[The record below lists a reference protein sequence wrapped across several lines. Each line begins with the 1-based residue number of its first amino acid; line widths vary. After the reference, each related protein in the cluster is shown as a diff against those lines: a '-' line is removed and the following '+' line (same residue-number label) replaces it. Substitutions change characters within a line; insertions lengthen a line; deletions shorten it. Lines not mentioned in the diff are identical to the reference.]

1 MRKIRHRANNVAS
14 ELMTKALKEIRT
26 RIAPSPTGMMHL
38 GTARTA
44 IYCWAYA
51 RHFIGGKFLLRIED
65 TDQERSTQEA
75 VDVILDGMNWLGLEY
90 DEGPIYQMDRLA
102 RYKEVVDE
110 MLAKGLAYKCY
121 ATKEELETL
130 RAEQMEKKI
139 KPRYDGR
146 WRPENCVGRE
156 IPEGVTPVI
165 RFRNPDTGTVSWND
179 MVYGP
184 ISFENTELDDLVIM
198 RGDGIP
204 TYNFAVVVDDIDMKV
219 SHVVR
224 GADHINNTPRQ
235 INLYNALGYE
245 VPEFAHLPLIN
256 GPDNK
261 KLSKRNGDAS
271 VMDYERKGYL
281 PEALVNYLARLG
293 WGHGNDEKF
302 SMEQL
307 AQWFDLAHCSK
318 SPACLDPKKLN
329 HLNHQYIAEADNE
342 RLANLVRPRIEAR
355 GGVID
360 GNADLVRVMEITK
373 QRPET
378 LEALADACMIFYRP
392 LTRDVELVK
401 QVLADEKSK
410 KAVELFLERA
420 REVEVWNSENIY
432 GVLKSIMDEMGIK
445 MPVIAVPVRVLV
457 FGEKVSP
464 MFDKTL
470 ELFGKDTVIANIESG
485 LKLL

>member
-1 MRKIRHRANNVAS
+1 M
-14 ELMTKALKEIRT
+14 KEIRT

-75 VDVILDGMNWLGLEY
+75 VDVILNGMKWLELDY
-90 DEGPIYQMDRLA
+90 DEGPIYQMDRLE
-102 RYKEVVDE
+102 RYKEVVDM
-110 MLAKGLAYKCY
+110 MLEKGLAYKCY
-121 ATKEELETL
+121 ATKEELDSL
-130 RAEQMEKKI
+130 REEQMAKKI

-146 WRPENCVGRE
+146 WRPENCVGRP
-156 IPEGVTPVI
+156 IPEGITPVI
-165 RFRNPDTGTVSWND
+165 RFRNPDTGTVSWD
-179 MVYGP
+179 DLVYGP

-235 INLYNALGYE
+235 INLYRALGVE

-302 SMEQL
+302 TKQQL
-307 AQWFDLAHCSK
+307 AEWFDLRHCSK

-329 HLNHQYIAEADNE
+329 HLSHLYITEADNE
-342 RLANLVRPRIEAR
+342 RLARLVAPRIEAR

-392 LTRDVELVK
+392 LTRDEALVK
-401 QVLADEKSK
+401 EVLANEQSLA
-410 KAVELFLERA
+410 AVKLFAERA
-420 REVEVWNSENIY
+420 KDVTEWTAENIY
-432 GVLKSIMDEMGIK
+432 GVLKGIMDEMGIK
-445 MPVIAVPVRVLV
+445 MPVVAIPIRVLV
-457 FGEKVSP
+457 FGEKISP
-464 MFDKTL
+464 VFDKTL
-470 ELFGKDTVIANIESG
+470 ELFGKDKVLANIESG
-485 LKLL
+485 LKML

>member
-1 MRKIRHRANNVAS
+1 M
-14 ELMTKALKEIRT
+14 KEIRT

-184 ISFENTELDDLVIM
+184 ISFENTELDDLVVM

>member
-1 MRKIRHRANNVAS
+1 M
-14 ELMTKALKEIRT
+14 KEIRT

-470 ELFGKDTVIANIESG
+470 ELFGKDTVIGNIESG

>member
-1 MRKIRHRANNVAS
+1 
-14 ELMTKALKEIRT
+14 
-26 RIAPSPTGMMHL
+26 MHL

-235 INLYNALGYE
+235 IKLYNALGYE

>member
-1 MRKIRHRANNVAS
+1 M
-14 ELMTKALKEIRT
+14 KEIRT

>member
-1 MRKIRHRANNVAS
+1 MK
-14 ELMTKALKEIRT
+14 TIRT

-44 IYCWAYA
+44 IYCWAVA
-51 RHFIGGKFLLRIED
+51 RHFGGKFLLRIED
-65 TDQERSTQEA
+65 TDQVRSTQEA
-75 VDVILDGMNWLGLEY
+75 VQVILDGMKWLNLDY
-90 DEGPIYQMDRLA
+90 DEGPIYQMDRLE
-102 RYKEVVDE
+102 RYREIVDQ
-110 MLAKGLAYKCY
+110 MLADGRAYYCYATPEELDAMREEQKAKGL
-121 ATKEELETL
+121 
-130 RAEQMEKKI
+130 

>member
-1 MRKIRHRANNVAS
+1 
-14 ELMTKALKEIRT
+14 MTKEIRT

-75 VDVILDGMNWLGLEY
+75 VDVILDGMKWLELDY
-90 DEGPIYQMDRLA
+90 DEGPIFQMDRLD

-110 MLAKGLAYKCY
+110 MLEKGLAYKCY
-121 ATKEELETL
+121 ATKEELDAL
-130 RAEQMEKKI
+130 REEQMANKQ

-146 WRPENCVGRE
+146 WRPENAVGRE
-156 IPEGVTPVI
+156 IPDGVTPVI
-165 RFRNPDTGTVSWND
+165 RFRNPDTGTVTWKD
-179 MVYGP
+179 QVYGE

-204 TYNFAVVVDDIDMKV
+204 TYNFAVVVDDLDMKV

-235 INLYNALGYE
+235 INLYHALGAE

-271 VMDYERKGYL
+271 VMDYELKGYL
-281 PEALVNYLARLG
+281 PEAVVNYLARLG

-302 SMEQL
+302 SKAQL
-307 AQWFDLAHCSK
+307 AEWFDLENCSK

-329 HLNHQYIAEADNE
+329 HLNHLYMAEADND
-342 RLANLVRPRIEAR
+342 RLARLVRPRIEAR
-355 GGVID
+355 GGVVE
-360 GNADLVRVMEITK
+360 GKADLAAVMEITK

-378 LEALADACMIFYRP
+378 LEALADVCMIFYRP
-392 LTRDVELVK
+392 LQRDEALVRE
-401 QVLADEKSK
+401 VLANEQSL
-410 KAVELFLERA
+410 KAVQLFLERA
-420 REVEVWNSENIY
+420 REVAEWTPENIY
-432 GVLKSIMDEMGIK
+432 LVLKGIMDEMGIK
-445 MPVIAVPVRVLV
+445 MPVVAVPIRVLV
-457 FGEKVSP
+457 FGEKISP
-464 MFDKTL
+464 VFDKTL
-470 ELFGKDTVIANIESG
+470 ALFGKETVLANIESG
-485 LKLL
+485 LAML

>member
-1 MRKIRHRANNVAS
+1 M
-14 ELMTKALKEIRT
+14 KEIRT

-342 RLANLVRPRIEAR
+342 RLATLVRPRIEAR

-401 QVLADEKSK
+401 QVLADEKGK
-410 KAVELFLERA
+410 KAIELFLERA

>member
-1 MRKIRHRANNVAS
+1 M
-14 ELMTKALKEIRT
+14 KEIRT

-65 TDQERSTQEA
+65 TDQERSTQAA
-75 VDVILDGMNWLGLEY
+75 VDVILEGMKWLELDY
-90 DEGPIYQMDRLA
+90 DEGPIYQMDRLD
-102 RYKEVVDE
+102 RYKEVVQE
-110 MLAKGLAYKCY
+110 MLDKGLAYKCY
-121 ATKEELETL
+121 ATKEELEAL
-130 RAEQMEKKI
+130 REEQMKQKI

-146 WRPENCVGRE
+146 WRPENAVGRE

-165 RFRNPDTGTVSWND
+165 RFRNPDEGTVSWND

-184 ISFENTELDDLVIM
+184 ISFENKELDDLVIM

-204 TYNFAVVVDDIDMKV
+204 TYNFAVVIDDMDMKV

-235 INLYNALGYE
+235 INLYKALGYE

-256 GPDNK
+256 GPDGK

-271 VMDYERKGYL
+271 VMDYQVKGYL

-293 WGHGNDEKF
+293 WGHGDDEKF
-302 SMEQL
+302 TKQEL

-318 SPACLDPKKLN
+318 SPARLDPKKLN
-329 HLNHQYIAEADNE
+329 HLNHQYIAEADSA
-342 RLANLVRPRIEAR
+342 RLAGLVRPRIEAR

-360 GNADLVRVMEITK
+360 GNADLVRVMDITK

-392 LTRDVELVK
+392 LQRDEALVRE
-401 QVLADEKSK
+401 VLANEMSL
-410 KAVELFLERA
+410 KAVQLFLERA
-420 REVEVWNSENIY
+420 KATQEWTSEAIY
-432 GVLKSIMDEMGIK
+432 GILKGIMDELGIK
-445 MPVIAVPVRVLV
+445 MPVIAVPIRVLV

-470 ELFGKDTVIANIESG
+470 ELFGRDTVIANLESG
-485 LKLL
+485 LAML

>member
-1 MRKIRHRANNVAS
+1 M
-14 ELMTKALKEIRT
+14 
-26 RIAPSPTGMMHL
+26 
-38 GTARTA
+38 
-44 IYCWAYA
+44 
-51 RHFIGGKFLLRIED
+51 
-65 TDQERSTQEA
+65 
-75 VDVILDGMNWLGLEY
+75 
-90 DEGPIYQMDRLA
+90 
-102 RYKEVVDE
+102 
-110 MLAKGLAYKCY
+110 
-121 ATKEELETL
+121 
-130 RAEQMEKKI
+130 
-139 KPRYDGR
+139 
-146 WRPENCVGRE
+146 
-156 IPEGVTPVI
+156 
-165 RFRNPDTGTVSWND
+165 
-179 MVYGP
+179 
-184 ISFENTELDDLVIM
+184 
-198 RGDGIP
+198 
-204 TYNFAVVVDDIDMKV
+204 
-219 SHVVR
+219 
-224 GADHINNTPRQ
+224 
-235 INLYNALGYE
+235 
-245 VPEFAHLPLIN
+245 IN

-410 KAVELFLERA
+410 KAVELFLECA

>member
-1 MRKIRHRANNVAS
+1 M
-14 ELMTKALKEIRT
+14 KEIRT

-410 KAVELFLERA
+410 KAVELFLERT

>member
-1 MRKIRHRANNVAS
+1 M
-14 ELMTKALKEIRT
+14 KEIRT

-355 GGVID
+355 GGVIG

>member
-1 MRKIRHRANNVAS
+1 M
-14 ELMTKALKEIRT
+14 KEIRT

-342 RLANLVRPRIEAR
+342 RLATLVRPRIEAR

-410 KAVELFLERA
+410 KAIELFLERA

>member
-1 MRKIRHRANNVAS
+1 
-14 ELMTKALKEIRT
+14 MTKEIRT

-75 VDVILDGMNWLGLEY
+75 VDVILDGMKWLELDY
-90 DEGPIYQMDRLA
+90 DEGPIYQMDRLD
-102 RYKEVVDE
+102 RYKEVVDD

-121 ATKEELETL
+121 ATKEELDAL
-130 RAEQMEKKI
+130 REEQMANKQ

-146 WRPENCVGRE
+146 WRPENAVGRE

-165 RFRNPDTGTVSWND
+165 RFRNPDTGTVTWKD
-179 MVYGP
+179 QVYGE

-198 RGDGIP
+198 RSDGIP
-204 TYNFAVVVDDIDMKV
+204 TYNFAVVVDDLDMKV

-235 INLYNALGYE
+235 INLYRALGAE

-271 VMDYERKGYL
+271 VMDYELKGYL
-281 PEALVNYLARLG
+281 PEAVVNYLARLG

-302 SMEQL
+302 SKAQL
-307 AQWFDLAHCSK
+307 AEWFDLEHCSK

-329 HLNHQYIAEADNE
+329 HLNHLYIAEADND
-342 RLANLVRPRIEAR
+342 RLARLVRPRIEAR
-355 GGVID
+355 GGVVE
-360 GNADLVRVMEITK
+360 GKADLAAVMEITK

-378 LEALADACMIFYRP
+378 LEALADVCMIFYRP
-392 LTRDVELVK
+392 LQRDEALVRE
-401 QVLADEKSK
+401 VLANEQSL
-410 KAVELFLERA
+410 KAVQLFLERA
-420 REVEVWNSENIY
+420 RDLAEWTPENIY
-432 GVLKSIMDEMGIK
+432 LVLKGIMDEMGIK
-445 MPVIAVPVRVLV
+445 MPVVAVPIRVLV
-457 FGEKVSP
+457 FGEKMSP
-464 MFDKTL
+464 VFDKTL
-470 ELFGKDTVIANIESG
+470 ALFCKETVLANIESG
-485 LKLL
+485 LAML

>member
-1 MRKIRHRANNVAS
+1 M
-14 ELMTKALKEIRT
+14 KEIRT

-51 RHFIGGKFLLRIED
+51 RHFLGGKFLLRIED

-75 VDVILDGMNWLGLEY
+75 VDVIINGMNWLGLDY
-90 DEGPIYQMDRLA
+90 DEGPIYQMDRLD

-110 MLAKGLAYKCY
+110 MLEKGLAYKCY
-121 ATKEELETL
+121 ASKEELDQL
-130 RAEQMEKKI
+130 REEQMKNKQ

-165 RFRNPDTGTVSWND
+165 RFRNPDTGTVAWKD
-179 MVYGP
+179 LVYGP

-198 RGDGIP
+198 RGDGVP
-204 TYNFAVVVDDIDMKV
+204 TYNFAVVIDDIDMKV

-235 INLYNALGYE
+235 INLYRALGYE

-271 VMDYERKGYL
+271 VMDYELKGYL
-281 PEALVNYLARLG
+281 PEAVVNYLARLG

-307 AQWFDLAHCSK
+307 AEWFDLANCSK

-329 HLNHQYIAEADNE
+329 HLNHLYMAEADNA
-342 RLANLVRPRIEAR
+342 RLAALVRPRIEAR

-360 GNADLVRVMEITK
+360 GNADLEGVVAITK

-378 LEALADACMIFYRP
+378 LEALADATMIFYRP
-392 LTRDVELVK
+392 LTRDPELVK
-401 QVLADEKSK
+401 EVLSNETSR

-420 REVEVWNSENIY
+420 RELDVWTSETIY
-432 GVLKSIMDEMGIK
+432 GVLKGIMDELGIK
-445 MPVIAVPVRVLV
+445 MPVVAVPVRVLV
-457 FGEKVSP
+457 FGEKISP
-464 MFDKTL
+464 VFDKTL
-470 ELFGKDTVIANIESG
+470 ELFGKETVIKNLESG
-485 LKLL
+485 LKMAQ

>member
-1 MRKIRHRANNVAS
+1 
-14 ELMTKALKEIRT
+14 
-26 RIAPSPTGMMHL
+26 MM
-38 GTARTA
+38 
-44 IYCWAYA
+44 
-51 RHFIGGKFLLRIED
+51 
-65 TDQERSTQEA
+65 
-75 VDVILDGMNWLGLEY
+75 LE
-90 DEGPIYQMDRLA
+90 
-102 RYKEVVDE
+102 
-110 MLAKGLAYKCY
+110 KGLAYKCY
-121 ATKEELETL
+121 ATKEELEAL
-130 RAEQMEKKI
+130 REEQMAKKI

-146 WRPENCVGRE
+146 WRPENCVGRP
-156 IPEGVTPVI
+156 IPEGITPVI
-165 RFRNPDTGTVSWND
+165 RFRNPDTGTVTWND

-235 INLYNALGYE
+235 INLYKALGAE

-256 GPDNK
+256 GPDNR

-271 VMDYERKGYL
+271 VMDYEKKGYL

-302 SMEQL
+302 TKAQL
-307 AQWFDLAHCSK
+307 AEWFDLRHCSK

-329 HLNHQYIAEADNE
+329 HLNHLYIAEADND
-342 RLANLVRPRIEAR
+342 RLARLVRPRIEAR

-360 GNADLVRVMEITK
+360 GHADLARVMEITK

-378 LEALADACMIFYRP
+378 LEALADNCMIFYRP
-392 LTRDVELVK
+392 LQRDEALVRE
-401 QVLADEKSK
+401 VLANEQSLA
-410 KAVELFLERA
+410 AVKLFLERA
-420 REVEVWNSENIY
+420 RGVENWTAENIY

-445 MPVIAVPVRVLV
+445 MPVVAVPIRVLV
-457 FGEKVSP
+457 FGEKISP
-464 MFDKTL
+464 VFDKTL

-485 LKLL
+485 LKML

>member
-1 MRKIRHRANNVAS
+1 M
-14 ELMTKALKEIRT
+14 KEIRT
-26 RIAPSPTGMMHL
+26 RITPSPTGMMHL

-342 RLANLVRPRIEAR
+342 RLANLVDPRIEAR

>member
-1 MRKIRHRANNVAS
+1 M
-14 ELMTKALKEIRT
+14 KEIRT

-75 VDVILDGMNWLGLEY
+75 VDVILDGMKWLGLEY

-110 MLAKGLAYKCY
+110 MLEKGLAYKCY
-121 ATKEELETL
+121 ATKEELDAL
-130 RAEQMEKKI
+130 REDQMAKKL

-165 RFRNPDTGTVSWND
+165 RFRNPDNGTVTWKD
-179 MVYGP
+179 MVYGE
-184 ISFENTELDDLVIM
+184 ISFENSELDDLVIM
-198 RGDGIP
+198 RGDVIP

-235 INLYNALGYE
+235 INLYTALGYE

-256 GPDNK
+256 GPDNR

-271 VMDYERKGYL
+271 VMDYELKGYL

-302 SMEQL
+302 TMAQL
-307 AQWFDLAHCSK
+307 AEWFDLAHCSK

-329 HLNHQYIAEADNE
+329 HLNHLYIAEADNA
-342 RLANLVRPRIEAR
+342 RLAALVRPRIEAR

-360 GNADLVRVMEITK
+360 GNADLEGVMEITK

-392 LTRDVELVK
+392 LTRDPELVK
-401 QVLADEKSK
+401 EVLADEKSK

-420 REVEVWNSENIY
+420 RTVEVWNSENIY
-432 GVLKSIMDEMGIK
+432 GVLKGIMDEMGVK

-485 LKLL
+485 LKLI

>member
-1 MRKIRHRANNVAS
+1 M
-14 ELMTKALKEIRT
+14 KEIRT

-146 WRPENCVGRE
+146 WRPENCIGRE